1 MSALKLT
8 QQAHHKIVL
17 AITAGLSMASAAS
30 FARVD
35 RSTFFRWLEKG
46 KRARRGPYRDLVQ
59 AIDKARADL
68 EASLVARLLQK
79 AKEQPELIL
88 PVLERKFA
96 GEWGRAA
103 PRKLAAEEIGPT
115 KSTGGRFALPKM
127 DKLTVVAAPVAP
139 AAPEPAATSGP
150 EATS

>member
-1 MSALKLT
+1 MALTKLT
-8 QQAHHKIVL
+8 PAVQNKIVV

-30 FARVD
+30 FARID

-46 KRARRGPYRDLVQ
+46 RRARRGPYRDLVQ

-68 EASLVARLLQK
+68 EANLVARLIQK

-96 GEWGRAA
+96 AEWGRTA
-103 PRKLAAEEIGPT
+103 PRKLTAEEASLAP
-115 KSTGGRFALPKM
+115 KPATGARFALPKM
-127 DKLTVVAAPVAP
+127 DKLPVLTNEATATGKAPEDP
-139 AAPEPAATSGP
+139 AAEP
-150 EATS
+150 